1 MVFDVVNHAKMPR
14 WNRRFLNGYWIIAV
28 ICIAASAALAGVYSY
43 TRSQDYPIALVGQF
57 ACWTCIGLLVVEAV
71 LKLLKSW
78 NDYIVITGGLILS
91 LNLIISFPMIGPLIT
106 TLFLPI
112 LTSIFYFQG
121 RKIVFA
127 FFITLA
133 ALWTLYGLQLK
144 HMSAYTDID
153 LFVMTIVLL
162 IGTFLGLEVM
172 KRGSDLM
179 KDLRSTIASEQDL
192 LVKNILMDKLAKTD
206 ALTGLYNHMS
216 FHEYLEEL
224 IRQGEQNDLSF
235 QLALL
240 DIDHFKKVNDT
251 YGHRAGD
258 AVLKKVACILQEMVS
273 PNDFP
278 ARYGGEEFA
287 ILFTETDA
295 RDALLQLERIRHHI
309 SAVRHEELNGNQ
321 VTISIGLHA
330 FYKGCAKEDLFGGA
344 DTALYR
350 AKHKGRNRIELYQ
363 EERVTL
369 TS

>member
-1 MVFDVVNHAKMPR
+1 MVS
-14 WNRRFLNGYWIIAV
+14 AV
-28 ICIAASAALAGVYSY
+28 IAGIDSSNH
-43 TRSQDYPIALVGQF
+43 SQDYPIALIGQF
-57 ACWTCIGLLVVEAV
+57 ASWTCIGLLIVETA
-71 LKLLKSW
+71 LKLLKRWS
-78 NDYIVITGGLILS
+78 DYIVIMGALILS
-91 LNLIISFPMIGPLIT
+91 LNLITAFPLVGPTLT

-112 LTSIFYFQG
+112 LTSVFYFQK
-121 RKIVFA
+121 RKILFA
-127 FFITLA
+127 FAVSMIA
-133 ALWTLYGLQLK
+133 YWSVYGLQLQNIPGY
-144 HMSAYTDID
+144 SWID
-153 LFVMTIVLL
+153 LFVMTNIL
-162 IGTFLGLEVM
+162 IICTFLGLEVM
-172 KRGSDLM
+172 RRGSDLM

-224 IRQGEQNDLSF
+224 IRQGEQNNLTF

-258 AVLKKVACILQEMVS
+258 AVLKKVARIFQELVS
-273 PNDFP
+273 ANDFP

-287 ILFTETDA
+287 ILFTETDV
-295 RDALLQLERIRHHI
+295 RDAMHQLERIRQHI
-309 SAVRHEELNGNQ
+309 ASVRHEELDGNPI
-321 VTISIGLHA
+321 TISIGLHA
-330 FYKGCAKEDLFGGA
+330 FHKNCTKEELFGGA

-363 EERVTL
+363 EPVTL

>member
-28 ICIAASAALAGVYSY
+28 LCIVASVVIARINSFMNA
-43 TRSQDYPIALVGQF
+43 QDFPIALLGQY
-57 ACWTCIGLLVVEAV
+57 ACWTCVGLLVVEAAMR
-71 LKLLKSW
+71 LLKRWS
-78 NDYIVITGGLILS
+78 DYIVIAGSLVLS
-91 LNLIISFPMIGPLIT
+91 LNLIAAFPLVLPTLA

-112 LTSIFYFQG
+112 LTSIFYFQ
-121 RKIVFA
+121 RHKIGFA
-127 FFITLA
+127 LLVTVSSFWI
-133 ALWTLYGLQLK
+133 LYGVKLR
-144 HMSAYTDID
+144 HMPFYSWID
-153 LFVMTIVLL
+153 LFVMTNVLVVGTIV
-162 IGTFLGLEVM
+162 GLEVM
-172 KRGSDLM
+172 RRGSDLM

-224 IRQGEQNDLSF
+224 IRQGEQNELTF

-258 AVLKKVACILQEMVS
+258 AVLKKVASIFQEMVS

-287 ILFTETDA
+287 ILFTETDI
-295 RDALLQLERIRHHI
+295 RDAMQQLERIRHHI
-309 SAVRHEELNGNQ
+309 SAVRHDELSGNPI
-321 VTISIGLHA
+321 TISIGLHA
-330 FYKGCAKEDLFGGA
+330 YRKGCTKEDLFGGA

-350 AKHKGRNRIELYQ
+350 AKHKGRNRIELFQ

-369 TS
+369 SS